1 MRFTLIKDLKQDSTM
16 RPIISGL
23 LIFTLLYLVFDIFV
37 KHFNFGIFPDAIRL
51 TLFGNEDEFLD
62 PMTQSSFLE
71 LWHVEIFFIMMIL
84 LTLSAVFIRVSN
96 ASKKQILITNITMI
110 SSIISLVS
118 LLASYFI
125 SDSFVEI
132 YVFSFFI
139 WHILASYMAI
149 YSLKKLNYDK
159 SI

>member
-1 MRFTLIKDLKQDSTM
+1 M
-16 RPIISGL
+16 RPILSGL

-37 KHFNFGIFPDAIRL
+37 KHLNFGIFPDAIKL

-71 LWHVEIFFIMMIL
+71 FWHIEIFFIMMIL
-84 LTLSAVFIRVSN
+84 LTLSAVFIRVTN
-96 ASKKQILITNITMI
+96 ISKKQILITNITMI

-125 SDSFVEI
+125 SDSLVEV
-132 YVFSFFI
+132 YVLGFFI
-139 WHILASYMAI
+139 WHILALYMVI
-149 YSLKKLNYDK
+149 FSFWKLNYDK